1 MAGSARGRWARVFP
15 KTFLE
20 VGIVAMISS
29 SRKERELIRTISI
42 RLNAYCNKEGF
53 GEDHER

>member
-1 MAGSARGRWARVFP
+1 MGGSAGGRWARV
-15 KTFLE
+15 KFLE

>member
-1 MAGSARGRWARVFP
+1 MGGSAGGRWARVFP

-20 VGIVAMISS
+20 LGIVTMISS

-42 RLNAYCNKEGF
+42 RLNAYYNKEGF

>member
-1 MAGSARGRWARVFP
+1 MGGSAGGRWARVFP
-15 KTFLE
+15 KTFRE
-20 VGIVAMISS
+20 VGIVVMISS

-53 GEDHER
+53 GEDHEH

>member
-1 MAGSARGRWARVFP
+1 MGGSAGGRWARVFP

-42 RLNAYCNKEGF
+42 RLKAYCNKEGF